1 MVSSCARLKKHMFL
15 HKIKRFYS
23 HCMFLN
29 AKSCCYMNP
38 CDFPMVAWVG
48 VGNNRHGQSAGCRN
62 WCQVQVIR
70 WCGQGFWLQKTQP
83 YAYDNLEICGNPMI
97 SWLAFGAPKQI
108 HLFGPAP
115 CHKICVKT
123 WVLLLGR
130 KKPCYVHVNAIF
142 SSKKYECRFAY
153 IKIPSMLQWWC
164 GFCIRNSLLFH
175 ELIRFW
181 HDCIILVR
189 AKSSWTMGR
198 AQGSELRVDCSWF
211 NGHGSKVFGQ
221 RSISKSQEAG
231 VRLHGLRL
239 FSPGHGFRV
248 GVAKT

>member
-1 MVSSCARLKKHMFL
+1 MKKCNFVELAMVSSCARLKKHMFP

-70 WCGQGFWLQKTQP
+70 WCGQGFSLQKTQP

-97 SWLAFGAPKQI
+97 SWLAFGTPKQI
-108 HLFGPAP
+108 HLFGAAP
-115 CHKICVKT
+115 SHKICVKT
-123 WVLLLGR
+123 WVLLLVR

-142 SSKKYECRFAY
+142 SSKKY
-153 IKIPSMLQWWC
+153 
-164 GFCIRNSLLFH
+164 
-175 ELIRFW
+175 
-181 HDCIILVR
+181 
-189 AKSSWTMGR
+189 
-198 AQGSELRVDCSWF
+198 
-211 NGHGSKVFGQ
+211 
-221 RSISKSQEAG
+221 
-231 VRLHGLRL
+231 
-239 FSPGHGFRV
+239 
-248 GVAKT
+248 